1 MNHIFEKVN
10 VYDSVFIFGC
20 SDIGEA
26 VFEKLLPVLQPD
38 ALYFCDNNK
47 YKVDHARIF
56 SVNEAVEKFYE
67 EGRTVFILASNL
79 HICSMTNQLLAL
91 GVFENDIV
99 KEVPAEITH
108 KTEEQKACSR
118 LSARDRLHQFD
129 CHIVSHC
136 NLNCASCNVFSPL
149 AEHNFL
155 DISVFDKDM
164 KRMSQLFNGEA
175 GRVHILGGEPLLH
188 RGIGEFLISA
198 RNSFHK
204 ATVAILTNGIL
215 LQSMPVDFWKVCGEN
230 SIQIVI
236 TKYPIHLDYDKI
248 ESIAQSF
255 GAAVEYFGNA
265 LDMKYS
271 YCLPLD
277 LLGTQDPQD
286 SFRHCIFANQ
296 CFTLK
301 EGRMFTCST
310 APNVKYFNTH
320 FNERLELCD
329 RDSVD
334 IYKAQDN
341 REILDFLS
349 KPIPFCRYCN
359 VQARRFDDAWRR
371 SKKEIGEWA
380 LETGC

>member
-1 MNHIFEKVN
+1 MKRIFEKVN
-10 VYDSVFIFGC
+10 AYDRVLVFGC

-26 VFEKLLPVLQPD
+26 VFEELLTVLQPGV
-38 ALYFCDNNK
+38 LYFCDNNK
-47 YKVDHARIF
+47 YKVEHKRVF
-56 SVNEAVEKFYE
+56 SVDEAVEKFYE

-79 HICSMTNQLLAL
+79 HICSMTNQLLGL
-91 GVFENDIV
+91 GVCDNDIIT
-99 KEVPAEITH
+99 EVPTEIIH
-108 KTEEQKACSR
+108 KTEERKLRAR
-118 LSARDRLHQFD
+118 LSARNRLHQFD
-129 CHIVSHC
+129 CHIVNHC

-149 AEHNFL
+149 AERNFL
-155 DISVFDKDM
+155 DVSVFDKDM
-164 KRMSQLFNGEA
+164 KRMAQLFNGET

-188 RGIGEFLISA
+188 RGIGKFLISA

-215 LQSMPVDFWKVCGEN
+215 LCGMPLDFWKTCSEYD
-230 SIQIVI
+230 IHIVI
-236 TKYPIHLDYDKI
+236 TKYPIRLDYDEI
-248 ESIAQSF
+248 ENMAQSF
-255 GAAVEYFGNA
+255 GVTVEYFGNA

-271 YCLPLD
+271 YYLPLD
-277 LLGTQDPQD
+277 LLGTQDSQD

-301 EGRMFTCST
+301 RGRMFTCST
-310 APNVKYFNTH
+310 APNIKYFNTY

-329 RDSVD
+329 MDSID
-334 IYKAQDN
+334 IYKARDKQ
-341 REILDFLS
+341 EILDFLS

-359 VQARRFDDAWRR
+359 VQARRFDDAWRL